1 MTKFEKKILDRLK
14 DHRVVLAYLVIT
26 VLNLY
31 LRKVA
36 VWWNAEGIEC
46 YYDGHPHM
54 VQGQLWW
61 LIMRFGMLFPILPV
75 HFMKWVA
82 TVGDFALAGAGAVL
96 ISRGT
101 GKATAKNPG
110 KGSGKKPGKG
120 TEKDLGKNYSVRG
133 LIFYAVVLIMPF
145 TLMRGIVWGLT
156 DSLGIACMIAAPLLS
171 GAVRKGKTGKA
182 GFAVRTLTRIP
193 AMLFC
198 PVLIIPF
205 LIEGTCACIK
215 KDSKRA
221 GAIAC
226 SILCTA
232 VAAGVLGIINGF
244 GFAEGLL
251 GQVNFIKFE
260 ALSGVVFADMKAW
273 AMAQAGNLLL
283 PLVTLGLVRVCDR

>member
-1 MTKFEKKILDRLK
+1 MTKFEKKILDWLK

-36 VWWNAEGIEC
+36 VWWNSEGIEC
-46 YYDGHPHM
+46 YYDGHSHM

-61 LIMRFGMLFPILPV
+61 LIMRLGMLFPILPV

-82 TVGDFALAGAGAVL
+82 TVGDFAMAGIGAVL
-96 ISRGT
+96 ISRSAWNVSEKKT
-101 GKATAKNPG
+101 GKTPG
-110 KGSGKKPGKG
+110 RGLGKK
-120 TEKDLGKNYSVRG
+120 TVENSSVRG
-133 LIFYAVVLIMPF
+133 LAFYAVVLIMPF

-156 DSLGIACMIAAPLLS
+156 DSLGIACVLLWTLLFKAHGRSKSGKCALAA
-171 GAVRKGKTGKA
+171 
-182 GFAVRTLTRIP
+182 RTL
-193 AMLFC
+193 AYVLALLFS

-205 LIEGTCACIK
+205 CIEGIVACYK
-215 KDSKRA
+215 KESKKA
-221 GAIAC
+221 GVIAC

-232 VAAGVLGIINGF
+232 VVAGVLGIINGF

-260 ALSGVVFADMKAW
+260 ALSGVVFADMKVW
-273 AMAQAGNLLL
+273 AMAQAGNLVL